1 METITRS
8 ELLDLLTAAA
18 VRAVEIVGAK
28 PTISYTKACAQYG
41 NWFKMKADAGLITPA
56 HVGAGKSGKKSYFVS
71 DITAELF
78 RDKQAAR
85 IQAELNK

>member
-1 METITRS
+1 MEPITRT
-8 ELLDLLTAAA
+8 ELPDLLTAIA
-18 VRAVEIVGAK
+18 VRALEMIGAM
-28 PTISYTKACAQYG
+28 PTISYTKACAKYG

-78 RDKQAAR
+78 LDKQAAR